1 MADTIDAVEIPG
13 TWTDVNALTNIT
25 AGTEVYLQ
33 NVGGPN
39 SIIEFATS
47 ALQPALDLNGIRV
60 SQNSP
65 MYKVS
70 AGESTLWARYIR
82 IDRSDV
88 GARVTKLQV
97 QV

>member
-39 SIIEFATS
+39 SIIELATAS
-47 ALQPALDLNGIRV
+47 SEPPLDFNGIRV

-65 MYKVS
+65 MYKVT
-70 AGESTLWARYIR
+70 AGEST
-82 IDRSDV
+82 
-88 GARVTKLQV
+88 
-97 QV
+97 